1 MELKDSKLFIELEK
15 RESKFIPNIESVFT
29 YAKDTLPLIVKV
41 FSNYT
46 QHDVGHSIR
55 VGNYMYDLVEDISEM
70 NELEITIML
79 YSCLFHDIG
88 MVVTDEEID
97 KIKEDSFDDIE
108 SKYSVVFATLKDEK
122 MALQECIRPIHA
134 IRSAQHLKNIEN
146 EYKTWFIIPQRT
158 NKSFLQDVQK
168 ICQSHNE
175 SVEWIK
181 TELDVEGCKVDYN
194 YNLQYISLLLR
205 IADLLDFDEQRT
217 PYYLYKLINPKGFS
231 DNEWKQ
237 HFIIDNAQKIYT
249 NDKNK
254 QKVIRLFGESSE
266 AWIHRKFLKYVDYI
280 NKELI
285 EAVNISESFQEA
297 KYVLNIKTN
306 IENKVKTN
314 GFTFS
319 DFKLDLDYN
328 AVTKLLMGE
337 RIYGDKQYGLREL
350 VQNSIDACMLMREIS
365 KTHEDFI
372 YEPYNPY
379 INIVLDEDKNEAI
392 IVDNGTGMSLDILKK
407 YFLNV
412 GVSYYSSNEYK
423 YKGYD
428 YKPIGNYG
436 IGFLACFML
445 SNNVKV
451 YSKRYDDSKLNIIEL
466 ESNSEY
472 ICLTQSI
479 QNRKQGTDITL
490 DLQEF
495 KYVFGNVS
503 KVKDFIE
510 KNFIDCGIPIKI
522 VKRTDGVTTEIRCNM
537 VEIKNNSNTVA
548 RLDMYLK
555 DIEGYID
562 LTSVSIDTIKSLD
575 QVDGNESY
583 IYLVG
588 RDKLISSEIS
598 KTTINDFIVDNKISY
613 LRIPIITDSISD
625 DFNKY
630 LDVLD
635 DYHEALNKLD
645 DIDFINIFSI
655 EGSLS
660 IYTGKRDSYND
671 NIIGEFTFDD
681 LCNEYGH
688 CADSPTYV
696 NEEEIFVI
704 SNNTEI
710 ILPYEK
716 TKGFGSYSWQ
726 RTDKIFIKN
735 VLVSDFAIS
744 IPYLIEG
751 INLKSA
757 LFNIKNKSVIP
768 NVARNNVSRAD
779 SDKISY
785 AIGKALHLWVLDNVK
800 LSSNEREL
808 IQIFI
813 DKYYSETNEFLYN

>member
-1 MELKDSKLFIELEK
+1 MELKDSKLFNELEK
-15 RESKFIPNIESVFT
+15 RKSKFIPNIESVFT

-88 MVVTDEEID
+88 MVVTDEEIE
-97 KIKEDSFDDIE
+97 KIKEDSFEDIE
-108 SKYSVVFATLKDEK
+108 SKYSVVFAALKDEK

-134 IRSAQHLKNIEN
+134 FRSAQHLKNMGN
-146 EYKTWFIIPQRT
+146 EYKTWFIIPQST
-158 NKSFLQDVQK
+158 NKSFLQDIQK

-175 SVEWIK
+175 SIEWIK
-181 TELDVEGCKVDYN
+181 TELDTEGCKIDYN

-237 HFIIDNAQKIYT
+237 HFIIDNAQKIYI
-249 NDKNK
+249 NDKNR

-280 NKELI
+280 NRELV
-285 EAVNISESFQEA
+285 EAVNISESFQDV

-350 VQNSIDACMLMREIS
+350 IQNSIDACMLMREIS
-365 KTHEDFI
+365 KSHEDFM
-372 YEPYNPY
+372 YESYNPF

-392 IVDNGTGMSLDILKK
+392 IVDNGIGMSLDILKK

-451 YSKRYDDSKLNIIEL
+451 YSKRYDDSKLNVIEL

-472 ICLTQSI
+472 ICLTQSL
-479 QNRKQGTDITL
+479 QNRKPGTDIIL

-495 KYVFGNVS
+495 KYVFENID
-503 KVKDFIE
+503 KVKGFIE
-510 KNFIDCGIPIKI
+510 KNFINCGIPIKI
-522 VKRTDGVTTEIRCNM
+522 VKRIDGVTTEIGCNLI
-537 VEIKNNSNTVA
+537 EIKNNSNSVA

-562 LTSVSIDTIKSLD
+562 LSSMSIETIKSLD
-575 QVDGNESY
+575 EVEGNETY
-583 IYLVG
+583 IYQMEG
-588 RDKLISSEIS
+588 NKLISSS
-598 KTTINDFIVDNKISY
+598 KSITNINDFIVDGKMNY
-613 LRIPIITDSISD
+613 LRVPIITDGISD

-630 LDVLD
+630 LDVLED
-635 DYHEALNKLD
+635 FDEVLNKLD
-645 DIDFINIFSI
+645 NVDFINIFSI
-655 EGSLS
+655 EEPLS
-660 IYTGKRDSYND
+660 IYVGKCDSYND
-671 NIIGEFTFDD
+671 KIIGEFTFDD
-681 LCNEYGH
+681 LCNEFGH

-696 NEEEIFVI
+696 KEEEIYII
-704 SNNTEI
+704 SNNSEI
-710 ILPYEK
+710 ILSYEK
-716 TKGFGSYSWQ
+716 KKGFGSYSWT
-726 RTDKIFIKN
+726 RTDKMFIKN

-744 IPYLIEG
+744 LPYLIEG
-751 INLKSA
+751 INVKSA

-785 AIGKALHLWVLDNVK
+785 AIGKALHLWVLDNVE
-800 LSSNEREL
+800 LSSNERDL
-808 IQIFI
+808 IKIFI
-813 DKYYSETNEFLYN
+813 DNYYSEWNEFIYN

>member
-1 MELKDSKLFIELEK
+1 MELKDSKLFNELVI
-15 RESKFIPNIESVFT
+15 RESEFIANVKFVFD
-29 YAKDTLPLIVKV
+29 YVKNVLPLVVKV
-41 FSNYT
+41 FSSYT
-46 QHDVGHSIR
+46 QHDIGHSIR
-55 VGNYMYDLVEDISEM
+55 IGNYMYDLVEDISEM
-70 NELEITIML
+70 NELEITMML

-88 MVVTDEEID
+88 MVVTDDEIA
-97 KIKEDSFDDIE
+97 KIKEDSFGDID
-108 SKYSVVFATLKDEK
+108 SRYSVVLSALKDEK
-122 MALQECIRPIHA
+122 LALQECIRPIHA
-134 IRSAQHLKNIEN
+134 IRSAQHIKNIEIDH
-146 EYKTWFIIPQRT
+146 KAWFIIPQST
-158 NKSFLQDVQK
+158 NKSFSQDIQK

-175 SVEWIK
+175 SIEWIR
-181 TELDVEGCKVDYN
+181 TELDIEGCKIDYN

-237 HFIIDNAQKIYT
+237 HFIIDNTQKIYI
-249 NDKNK
+249 NEKSK

-280 NKELI
+280 NRELI
-285 EAVNISESFQEA
+285 EAVNISESFQEI
-297 KYVLNIKTN
+297 KYGLNIKTN

-314 GFTFS
+314 SFTFS

-337 RIYGDKQYGLREL
+337 RIYGEKKFGLREL

-365 KTHEDFI
+365 KNHEDFI
-372 YEPYNPY
+372 YESYNPF

-392 IVDNGTGMSLDILKK
+392 IVDNGIGMSLDILKK

-451 YSKRYDDSKLNIIEL
+451 YSKRYDDNKLNIIEL

-472 ICLTQSI
+472 ICLTQSL

-495 KYVFGNVS
+495 KCVFEKID

-510 KNFIDCGIPIKI
+510 ENFIDCGIPIKI
-522 VKRTDGVTTEIRCNM
+522 VNRIDGVTTEIGCNLI
-537 VEIKNNSNTVA
+537 EIKNNSNSIA
-548 RLDMYLK
+548 RLDKYLK

-562 LTSVSIDTIKSLD
+562 LSSASIGFIKSLD
-575 QVDGNESY
+575 EVDGNKSY
-583 IYLVG
+583 IYQMEGNKLVPA
-588 RDKLISSEIS
+588 DISEIN
-598 KTTINDFIVDNKISY
+598 INDFIVDDKMNY
-613 LRIPIITDSISD
+613 LRVPIITNDMSD

-630 LDVLD
+630 LDVLED
-635 DYHEALNKLD
+635 FHDALNKLSNV
-645 DIDFINIFSI
+645 DFIDIFSM
-655 EGSLS
+655 EKQLS
-660 IYTGKRDSYND
+660 DYVGKSDSHND
-671 NIIGEFTFDD
+671 YIIGEFTFND
-681 LCNEYGH
+681 LCNDYDH
-688 CADSPTYV
+688 SADCPTFVDEKEIYV
-696 NEEEIFVI
+696 I
-704 SNNTEI
+704 NNNIEI

-716 TKGFGSYSWQ
+716 TKGFGPYSWK
-726 RTDKIFIKN
+726 RTDKMFIKN

-744 IPYLIEG
+744 LPYIIEG

-768 NVARNNVSRAD
+768 NVARNNVSKLD

-785 AIGKALHLWVLDNVK
+785 AIGKALHLWILDNVK
-800 LSSNEREL
+800 LSLNEKDL
-808 IQIFI
+808 IQIFVN
-813 DKYYSETNEFLYN
+813 KYYSENNEFLFN

>member
-1 MELKDSKLFIELEK
+1 MELKDSKLFNELVK
-15 RESKFIPNIESVFT
+15 RESEFIPNITSVFN
-29 YAKDTLPLIVKV
+29 YAKETLALIVKV

-70 NELEITIML
+70 NDLEITIMI

-88 MVVTDEEID
+88 MVVTDEEIE
-97 KIKEDSFDDIE
+97 KIKEDNVDYIDY
-108 SKYSVVFATLKDEK
+108 KYSVVFATLKDEQ

-134 IRSAQHLKNIEN
+134 IRSAQHLEKLEN
-146 EYKTWFIIPQRT
+146 EYKTWFIIPQST
-158 NKSFLQDVQK
+158 NKSFLQDIQK

-175 SVEWIK
+175 SIEWIK
-181 TELDVEGCKVDYN
+181 TELDIEGCKINYN

-237 HFIIDNAQKIYT
+237 HFIIDNTQKIYT

-280 NKELI
+280 NRELV
-285 EAVNISESFQEA
+285 EAVNISESFQDV
-297 KYVLNIKTN
+297 KYVLNIKTD

-350 VQNSIDACMLMREIS
+350 IQNSIDACMLMREIS
-365 KTHEDFI
+365 KSHEDFM
-372 YEPYNPY
+372 YEAYNPF

-392 IVDNGTGMSLDILKK
+392 IVDNGIGMSLDILKK

-423 YKGYD
+423 YKGYN

-451 YSKRYDDSKLNIIEL
+451 YSKRYDDSKLNVIEL

-472 ICLTQSI
+472 ICLTQSL
-479 QNRKQGTDITL
+479 QNRKPGTDIIL

-495 KYVFGNVS
+495 RYVFESTDNV
-503 KVKDFIE
+503 KGFIE
-510 KNFIDCGIPIKI
+510 KNFINCGIPIKI
-522 VKRTDGVTTEIRCNM
+522 VKRTDGVTTEIECNL
-537 VEIKNNSNTVA
+537 VEIKNNSKSVA
-548 RLDMYLK
+548 RLDVYLK
-555 DIEGYID
+555 DMEGYID
-562 LTSVSIDTIKSLD
+562 LGSASMGTIKSLD
-575 QVDGNESY
+575 EVDGNKSY
-583 IYLVG
+583 IYQMEEN
-588 RDKLISSEIS
+588 KLISSSIS
-598 KTTINDFIVDNKISY
+598 KININDFIVGDKISY
-613 LRIPIITDSISD
+613 LRIPIITDDISD
-625 DFNKY
+625 EFNKY
-630 LDVLD
+630 LDVLED
-635 DYHEALNKLD
+635 FDEVLDKLD
-645 DIDFINIFSI
+645 NVDFINIFSMKEPLGSY
-655 EGSLS
+655 EGQS
-660 IYTGKRDSYND
+660 DSYND
-671 NIIGEFTFDD
+671 KIIGEFTFGD
-681 LCNEYGH
+681 LCNEYHH
-688 CADSPTYV
+688 CSDSPTYV
-696 NEEEIFVI
+696 KEKEIYVI
-704 SNNTEI
+704 SNNSEI

-716 TKGFGSYSWQ
+716 KKGFGRYSWT
-726 RTDKIFIKN
+726 RTDKMFIKN

-744 IPYLIEG
+744 LPYLIEG
-751 INLKSA
+751 INVKSA

-785 AIGKALHLWVLDNVK
+785 AIGKALHLWVLDNIN
-800 LSSNEREL
+800 LSFNEKQL

-813 DKYYSETNEFLYN
+813 DKHYFETNEFLQN